1 MVAQTPEPAFPS
13 VQELSLTLS
22 ADIEIHRL
30 WKTIT
35 EILSQRFHA
44 TRITLCLPQDPT
56 AVSSSIENNLH
67 QSRPWGLKA
76 HWDYKYHFLDENTVT
91 PKDEF
96 AHHHHRLQQKS
107 VTPSSSQDSP
117 AHHQSHRISL
127 SSLPL
132 PSSSSSS
139 SSFSSSPSSSSTSSS
154 FSRRRAQANSNRNHN
169 NNIHTI
175 STTSSYSSNSFSI
188 HLSTNSHHIYNDTS
202 TNNDHDLARP
212 YDDISSSRKS
222 NYHNSATT
230 SANNKPNGRSSNN
243 NNNNNDSSSSP
254 SRHGHLDF
262 TTHDPSTVD
271 YIPDSK
277 DYHGDY
283 WSIHAPLDGG
293 YSSSASTTSSYSSS
307 SSPAIKPSRSSHL
320 RGYSIHSN
328 GTECF
333 SNLQSLEYDPEPLL
347 NEHTIDSIL
356 RAGKTVV
363 LTREYVGSKANRRR
377 IHKARPFLSDD
388 DDSSY
393 TDTETTDRRM
403 NGIEIEVGGNVKA
416 LGVRTTPA
424 NSGFEN
430 DAGSDMDSSSSR
442 YDSEGS
448 YFPPVESA
456 ISGAFS
462 NASNF
467 VAAQSKAGYTDFVQ
481 GLNPTW
487 SQSPAPSPNIIKEDP
502 TINPFFFQPLTSYPA
517 MDDDT
522 FDPPDP
528 LSESTE
534 DDNCSPS
541 DHKDS
546 QGRLRTSS
554 RPQSST
560 GEPHGIPSLPPLPPP
575 LPSVMAN
582 ARSLIHVPLYRSTDH
597 NNQRFL
603 PSDIRHHRPPAMPVA
618 IVSFLSDQIPYPPEA
633 LDIFTEL
640 NPFLANQ
647 ITNALRLED
656 MVARSKRWGDLSTSG
671 MSEGSRTNET
681 FTDSIRRKL
690 KDTNDMP
697 PSDLATPK
705 ADYPPVNG
713 KSAYTRSKPPP
724 AYGQQTSTD
733 PGGQPSTVREDPQS
747 TPTMPAPPT
756 PTVPP
761 KRPALRRDKNEGDL
775 SVRLDRKETS
785 TINSRPNPR
794 EADDGESPTRFFGAE
809 SDTSVVS
816 TPTPFNPFMLQSP
829 DPERFS
835 EGDSVS
841 EVKQPESFYNLDSTT
856 DEIHRSLNL
865 LNLDVT
871 GSATCP
877 LAPQTKRMLGKHHQ
891 GTKNTQS
898 HHIDGAVLS
907 NWTNGHRRTE
917 SSPNPPDMEESDG
930 PDGMW
935 QTLQTEESDKKPVS
949 LPNPRTSENEHGM
962 TGQESP
968 YFSSIHSLS
977 PSGTSKR
984 HLFSTSK
991 RSGVR
996 RRHKSVKEHAKIYQ
1010 SQAPLTESPVPSSPY
1025 IPNMPGFASHQF
1037 EAAQDHPGFSQPAV
1051 FSPEPSPIA
1060 SPTAHYPRTFDRDD
1074 TGHSEAGSLTSQW
1087 RAPSREELEKERAPL
1102 SRHGSGWSFNSDD
1115 TSLASPGLHHERH
1128 TTGRKQKR
1136 RHHGFSDKGGHAQIP
1151 RTRLLRMIV
1160 DAIAHHVF
1168 TLSPQTGCVTWLN
1181 QRCMQYTGIPLPH
1194 LLHKPWTGVLHK
1206 DDELKFQPLFKE
1218 SFEKGEMFNA
1228 QYRVRRFDGQ
1238 YRWFLGRVV
1247 PVRDCGGHIVQWFG
1261 TSTDIHDQKIAELQL
1276 NRQVEL
1282 ELNEK
1287 KYRLLAEAIPQ
1298 IVFTAAPQV
1307 GLTYANAKWF
1317 TYSGQVFE
1325 QAAGLGFM
1333 DHVHPD
1339 DRSKCF
1345 LPTNISEDNSNTSS
1359 LADQNP
1365 EYKQS
1370 TSPGTEFGQGPGE
1383 VSYQTEMRLLRK
1395 DGKYRWFLVKC
1406 ISVEVVE
1413 QGRKWFGTCT
1423 DINDQKLLEHKLKEA
1438 HDAAQKSTESKT
1450 RFLSNMSHEIRTP
1463 LVGITGMINFLITT
1477 ELTSEQLDY
1486 VHTVQQ
1492 SADALLLVIND
1503 ILDLSKVEAGMMK
1516 LEMEPFSV
1524 HAMTEGANEL
1534 LSTLA
1539 IQKGLE
1545 LGFLVEDEV
1554 PEVVIGDRVRLRQ
1567 VLINIIGNAIK
1578 FTSQGEVFS
1587 RCSLVPAKPNADP
1600 DVLTIKFEISDTGKG
1615 FDDSERAVMF
1625 KPFSQVDTSST
1636 RKHGG
1641 TGLGLVLSK
1650 EFVELHG
1657 GKIACESVKGEGSK
1671 FSFTFVARVP
1681 PPNVTARATT
1691 PIASEDIRVNGLMQN
1706 FNKTAYNTSR
1716 LPWGSGSGA
1725 GSGAGSFADKPPLMK
1740 DFKRPSD
1747 PALLKHV
1754 TGLKLIPGEMCF
1766 AEPDFESTKK
1776 TATKALEVATKKIK
1790 RGEFLTA
1797 DSTLAMDEEEKER
1810 SVQGPT
1816 MAITTTT
1823 TATTESPPGD
1833 VATAMTRTESILDDR
1848 RYLKVGQLTPSN
1860 PPMGEPPSVAV
1871 IAARLPNPAVDMK
1884 LAIPAKVLES
1894 KALVAENRKATA
1906 ALANATRPD
1915 LLSHSESSSS
1925 SSSSSCS
1932 AGSSIESKLLTST
1945 ANSSVGSLTNVTG
1958 ATGSVAVS
1966 SIPEQA
1972 RILVVAD
1979 LLHARETI
1987 LHLIKQLVPKKLSP
2001 LIDVATDLKE
2011 GIEFLVG
2018 GRKMVTKSGKYNY
2031 LVINLASYMS
2041 VMDIFSAMQ
2050 QEGVLVEPNVVTCVI
2065 TTPIQRAAVM
2075 ETVKVEEASMEVVK
2089 SSLEASTPKVIP
2101 TNIEW
2106 VFKPLTRAKLH
2117 VAFADIVAHQETLVS
2132 PNGTVGGGLGGL
2144 VGNGKMSIKRRTAQ
2158 QVVVNQ
2164 KEIFSQ
2170 MHDAME
2176 GKNIRILLAEDDL
2189 TNQKVI
2195 RRYFQMVGA
2204 ELMIANDGNECLDK
2218 FKSHPKGYFSLV
2230 LCDLFMPGKDG
2241 YEATRAIRQWED
2253 ENLDDGEKR
2262 IPIVALSANVMANV
2276 AEQCLSSG
2284 FTSYLSKPVDFKR
2297 LSETLRKLV
2306 LE

>member
-1 MVAQTPEPAFPS
+1 M
-13 VQELSLTLS
+13 
-22 ADIEIHRL
+22 
-30 WKTIT
+30 
-35 EILSQRFHA
+35 
-44 TRITLCLPQDPT
+44 
-56 AVSSSIENNLH
+56 
-67 QSRPWGLKA
+67 
-76 HWDYKYHFLDENTVT
+76 
-91 PKDEF
+91 
-96 AHHHHRLQQKS
+96 
-107 VTPSSSQDSP
+107 
-117 AHHQSHRISL
+117 
-127 SSLPL
+127 
-132 PSSSSSS
+132 
-139 SSFSSSPSSSSTSSS
+139 
-154 FSRRRAQANSNRNHN
+154 
-169 NNIHTI
+169 
-175 STTSSYSSNSFSI
+175 
-188 HLSTNSHHIYNDTS
+188 
-202 TNNDHDLARP
+202 
-212 YDDISSSRKS
+212 
-222 NYHNSATT
+222 
-230 SANNKPNGRSSNN
+230 
-243 NNNNNDSSSSP
+243 
-254 SRHGHLDF
+254 
-262 TTHDPSTVD
+262 
-271 YIPDSK
+271 
-277 DYHGDY
+277 
-283 WSIHAPLDGG
+283 
-293 YSSSASTTSSYSSS
+293 
-307 SSPAIKPSRSSHL
+307 
-320 RGYSIHSN
+320 
-328 GTECF
+328 
-333 SNLQSLEYDPEPLL
+333 
-347 NEHTIDSIL
+347 
-356 RAGKTVV
+356 
-363 LTREYVGSKANRRR
+363 
-377 IHKARPFLSDD
+377 
-388 DDSSY
+388 
-393 TDTETTDRRM
+393 
-403 NGIEIEVGGNVKA
+403 
-416 LGVRTTPA
+416 
-424 NSGFEN
+424 
-430 DAGSDMDSSSSR
+430 
-442 YDSEGS
+442 
-448 YFPPVESA
+448 
-456 ISGAFS
+456 SGAFS
-462 NASNF
+462 NAANF
-467 VAAQSKAGYTDFVQ
+467 VAAQSKAGYADFVQ

-541 DHKDS
+541 DHKDP
-546 QGRLRTSS
+546 QGRLCTSS
-554 RPQSST
+554 RPPIST
-560 GEPHGIPSLPPLPPP
+560 GDSHGLPSLPSLPPPP
-575 LPSVMAN
+575 PSVMAN

-597 NNQRFL
+597 NNQRYL

-618 IVSFLSDQIPYPPEA
+618 IVSFLADQIPYPPEA
-633 LDIFTEL
+633 LDILTEL

-656 MVARSKRWGDLSTSG
+656 MVARSNRWGDLSTSG
-671 MSEGSRTNET
+671 MSEGSRTNES
-681 FTDSIRRKL
+681 FADSIKRKM
-690 KDTNDMP
+690 KDTNDMA

-705 ADYPPVNG
+705 ADHPPVNG
-713 KSAYTRSKPPP
+713 KSGYTRSKQPPHF
-724 AYGQQTSTD
+724 
-733 PGGQPSTVREDPQS
+733 GQPNSADPVVPASLPRHDPLS
-747 TPTMPAPPT
+747 TPTISSTAPSSA
-756 PTVPP
+756 PP
-761 KRPALRRDKNEGDL
+761 KRPALRRDMPDSDL
-775 SVRLDRKETS
+775 SVVVDHKAASTKSSRTKPHDADVQSLSTFTSIESDASATS
-785 TINSRPNPR
+785 TP
-794 EADDGESPTRFFGAE
+794 
-809 SDTSVVS
+809 SDS
-816 TPTPFNPFMLQSP
+816 PFNPFMLQSP

-835 EGDSVS
+835 KGDSLS
-841 EVKQPESFYNLDSTT
+841 DVKQPESFYNLDSTT

-865 LNLDVT
+865 LNLDIT

-877 LAPQTKRMLGKHHQ
+877 LAPQTKRMLGKQHQ
-891 GTKNTQS
+891 GAKSTQQ
-898 HHIDGAVLS
+898 HHIDGAVLN
-907 NWTNGHRRTE
+907 NWANGHRRAE
-917 SSPNPPDMEESDG
+917 SSPNLPETEESDG

-935 QTLQTEESDKKPVS
+935 QTLQTDETGKKPVS
-949 LPNPRTSENEHGM
+949 LPNPRTTENDLGLA
-962 TGQESP
+962 GQESP
-968 YFSSIHSLS
+968 YFGSIHSVS

-984 HLFSTSK
+984 HLFSTNK

-996 RRHKSVKEHAKIYQ
+996 RRRKSVKDHAKLYQ
-1010 SQAPLTESPVPSSPY
+1010 PQVPPTESPVPSSPY
-1025 IPNMPGFASHQF
+1025 TPNMPGFAPHQF
-1037 EAAQDHPGFSQPAV
+1037 DASLDHPSSSRPAV
-1051 FSPEPSPIA
+1051 FSPEPSPVA
-1060 SPTAHYPRTFDRDD
+1060 SPSAHYSKTFDREFPGRLDV
-1074 TGHSEAGSLTSQW
+1074 GSFKSQW
-1087 RAPSREELEKERAPL
+1087 KAPTREEFEKERAPL

-1128 TTGRKQKR
+1128 ATGRKHKKR
-1136 RHHGFSDKGGHAQIP
+1136 HLGFAEKGGHAQIP

-1168 TLSPQTGCVTWLN
+1168 TLSPQTGCLTWLN
-1181 QRCMQYTGIPLPH
+1181 QRSMQYTGIPLPH
-1194 LLHKPWTGVLHK
+1194 LLHKPWTGILHK
-1206 DDELKFQPLFKE
+1206 DDEMKFQPLFKD

-1317 TYSGQVFE
+1317 TFSGQVFE
-1325 QAAGLGFM
+1325 QASGLGFM

-1339 DRSKCF
+1339 DRAKCF
-1345 LPTNISEDNSNTSS
+1345 LPTNISEDNISPPS
-1359 LADQNP
+1359 LGDQDP

-1370 TSPGTEFGQGPGE
+1370 TSPGTAFGQSPGE

-1477 ELTSEQLDY
+1477 DLTSEQLDY

-1554 PEVVIGDRVRLRQ
+1554 PEVVVGDRVRLRQ

-1578 FTSQGEVFS
+1578 FTSHGEVFS

-1615 FDDSERAVMF
+1615 FDESERAVMF

-1706 FNKTAYNTSR
+1706 FNKPAFKPAR
-1716 LPWGSGSGA
+1716 LPSGTGLGSGA
-1725 GSGAGSFADKPPLMK
+1725 GSGGGSFAGKPPLTK
-1740 DFKRPSD
+1740 DSKRVSD

-1776 TATKALEVATKKIK
+1776 TATKALESATKKIK
-1790 RGEFLTA
+1790 RGDFLTA
-1797 DSTLAMDEEEKER
+1797 DSTLAIDEEDQPEQP
-1810 SVQGPT
+1810 SSAT
-1816 MAITTTT
+1816 TASTTITTV

-1860 PPMGEPPSVAV
+1860 PPLGEPPAVAV
-1871 IAARLPNPAVDMK
+1871 IAASLPNPALDMK

-1894 KALVAENRKATA
+1894 KALVAENRKANA
-1906 ALANATRPD
+1906 ALASTTRPD
-1915 LLSHSESSSS
+1915 VLPNSESSSS
-1925 SSSSSCS
+1925 SSSSYS
-1932 AGSSIESKLLTST
+1932 AGSSIESKLSSTST
-1945 ANSSVGSLTNVTG
+1945 ANSSVGSLTNTAGVT
-1958 ATGSVAVS
+1958 S
-1966 SIPEQA
+1966 STAASHAPEQA

-1987 LHLIKQLVPKKLSP
+1987 LHLIKQLVPKKLDP

-2011 GIEFLVG
+2011 GVEFLVG
-2018 GRKMVTKSGKYNY
+2018 GRKVVTKAGKYNY

-2075 ETVKVEEASMEVVK
+2075 EAVKVEEASMEIAK
-2089 SSLEASTPKVIP
+2089 SSLEASMPKVIP
-2101 TNIEW
+2101 PNIEW
-2106 VFKPLTRAKLH
+2106 VFKPLTKAKLH
-2117 VAFADIVAHQETLVS
+2117 VAFADIVTHQETLAS
-2132 PNGTVGGGLGGL
+2132 PNGTIGGGLGGI
-2144 VGNGKMSIKRRTAQ
+2144 VGSGKMSVKRRTAQ
-2158 QVVVNQ
+2158 QVVVSQ

-2204 ELMIANDGNECLDK
+2204 ELVIANDGNECLDK
-2218 FKSHPKGYFSLV
+2218 FKGQPKGHFSLV

-2253 ENLDDGEKR
+2253 EHLDDGEKR

-2306 LE
+2306 L

>member
-1 MVAQTPEPAFPS
+1 MVAQTPDPAFPT

-96 AHHHHRLQQKS
+96 AHHHHRLQKS
-107 VTPSSSQDSP
+107 ATPS
-117 AHHQSHRISL
+117 
-127 SSLPL
+127 
-132 PSSSSSS
+132 
-139 SSFSSSPSSSSTSSS
+139 
-154 FSRRRAQANSNRNHN
+154 
-169 NNIHTI
+169 
-175 STTSSYSSNSFSI
+175 
-188 HLSTNSHHIYNDTS
+188 
-202 TNNDHDLARP
+202 
-212 YDDISSSRKS
+212 
-222 NYHNSATT
+222 
-230 SANNKPNGRSSNN
+230 
-243 NNNNNDSSSSP
+243 
-254 SRHGHLDF
+254 
-262 TTHDPSTVD
+262 
-271 YIPDSK
+271 
-277 DYHGDY
+277 
-283 WSIHAPLDGG
+283 
-293 YSSSASTTSSYSSS
+293 
-307 SSPAIKPSRSSHL
+307 AIKHSRSAHP
-320 RGYSIHSN
+320 RVYGVHSN

-347 NEHTIDSIL
+347 NEYTIDSIL

-363 LTREYVGSKANRRR
+363 LTREYVGSKASRRR
-377 IHKARPFLSDD
+377 SHKARSPFLTDDDDD

-393 TDTETTDRRM
+393 TDTDPTTTARRM
-403 NGIEIEVGGNVKA
+403 NGVEIEVGGAVKA
-416 LGVRTTPA
+416 HGLRSSTSPA

-462 NASNF
+462 KAANF
-467 VAAQSKAGYTDFVQ
+467 VAAQSKAGYADFVQ

-541 DHKDS
+541 DHKDP
-546 QGRLRTSS
+546 QGRLSTPSK
-554 RPQSST
+554 PQMST
-560 GEPHGIPSLPPLPPP
+560 GESHGLPSLPPPPP
-575 LPSVMAN
+575 PPPSVMAN

-597 NNQRFL
+597 NNQRYL

-618 IVSFLSDQIPYPPEA
+618 IVSFLADQIPYPPEA
-633 LDIFTEL
+633 LDILTEL

-647 ITNALRLED
+647 VTNALRLED
-656 MVARSKRWGDLSTSG
+656 MVARSNRWGDLSTSG
-671 MSEGSRTNET
+671 MSEGSRTNES
-681 FTDSIRRKL
+681 FADSIRRKM
-690 KDTNDMP
+690 KDTNDMA

-705 ADYPPVNG
+705 ADHPPVNG
-713 KSAYTRSKPPP
+713 KSGYTRSKQPPVFGQSNSADPVVP
-724 AYGQQTSTD
+724 ASIPRDD
-733 PGGQPSTVREDPQS
+733 PIS
-747 TPTMPAPPT
+747 TPTISSTAPSTAPSKKPT
-756 PTVPP
+756 
-761 KRPALRRDKNEGDL
+761 LRRDMPDGDL
-775 SVRLDRKETS
+775 SVVLDRKAASTKSSHIKSHGAAVQSPSRFTS
-785 TINSRPNPR
+785 I
-794 EADDGESPTRFFGAE
+794 E
-809 SDTSVVS
+809 SDISAAS
-816 TPTPFNPFMLQSP
+816 TPSDSPFNPFMLQSP
-829 DPERFS
+829 DPERS
-835 EGDSVS
+835 SKGDSMS

-865 LNLDVT
+865 LNLDIT

-877 LAPQTKRMLGKHHQ
+877 LAPQTKRMLGKQHQ
-891 GTKNTQS
+891 GAKNNQQ
-898 HHIDGAVLS
+898 HHIDGAVLN
-907 NWTNGHRRTE
+907 NWTNGHRRAE
-917 SSPNPPDMEESDG
+917 SSPNLPETEESDG

-935 QTLQTEESDKKPVS
+935 QTLQTEETGRKPVS
-949 LPNPRTSENEHGM
+949 LPNPRTTENDLD
-962 TGQESP
+962 TAGQESP
-968 YFSSIHSLS
+968 YFGSIHSVS
-977 PSGTSKR
+977 PLGTSKR
-984 HLFSTSK
+984 HLFSTNK

-996 RRHKSVKEHAKIYQ
+996 RTRKSVKEHTKLYQ
-1010 SQAPLTESPVPSSPY
+1010 PQMPPTESPVPNSPY
-1025 IPNMPGFASHQF
+1025 TPNMPGFAPLQF
-1037 EAAQDHPGFSQPAV
+1037 DTSLDHPGSSRPAA
-1051 FSPEPSPIA
+1051 FSPEPSPGA
-1060 SPTAHYPRTFDRDD
+1060 SPSAHYPRTFDREFS
-1074 TGHSEAGSLTSQW
+1074 GQQEAGSFRSQW
-1087 RAPSREELEKERAPL
+1087 KASTREEFEKERAPL

-1115 TSLASPGLHHERH
+1115 TSLASPGLHYERYA
-1128 TTGRKQKR
+1128 TGRKHKK
-1136 RHHGFSDKGGHAQIP
+1136 RHHGFSEKGGHAQIP

-1168 TLSPQTGCVTWLN
+1168 TLSPQTGCLTWLN
-1181 QRCMQYTGIPLPH
+1181 QRSMQYTGIPLPL

-1206 DDELKFQPLFKE
+1206 DDEMKFQPLFKD

-1317 TYSGQVFE
+1317 TFSGQVFE
-1325 QAAGLGFM
+1325 QASGLGFM

-1339 DRSKCF
+1339 DRTKCF
-1345 LPTNISEDNSNTSS
+1345 LPTNISEDNNTPPS
-1359 LADQNP
+1359 LADQDL

-1370 TSPGTEFGQGPGE
+1370 TSPGTAFGQGPGE

-1477 ELTSEQLDY
+1477 DLTSEQLDY

-1554 PEVVIGDRVRLRQ
+1554 PEVVVGDRVRLRQ

-1578 FTSQGEVFS
+1578 FTSHGEVFS

-1615 FDDSERAVMF
+1615 FDESERAVMF

-1657 GKIACESVKGEGSK
+1657 GKITCESIKGEGSK

-1706 FNKTAYNTSR
+1706 FSKTAFKAAR
-1716 LPWGSGSGA
+1716 LPSGSGSGS
-1725 GSGAGSFADKPPLMK
+1725 GSGVASFPGKSPLMK
-1740 DFKRPSD
+1740 DSKPVSD

-1776 TATKALEVATKKIK
+1776 TATKALESATKKIK
-1790 RGEFLTA
+1790 RGDFLTA
-1797 DSTLAMDEEEKER
+1797 DSTLTIDEEELPEQR
-1810 SVQGPT
+1810 ST
-1816 MAITTTT
+1816 ITTTT
-1823 TATTESPPGD
+1823 IAATIESPPGD

-1860 PPMGEPPSVAV
+1860 PPMGEPPAVAV
-1871 IAARLPNPAVDMK
+1871 IAASLPNPAIDMK
-1884 LAIPAKVLES
+1884 LAIPVKILES
-1894 KALVAENRKATA
+1894 KAFVAENRKANA
-1906 ALANATRPD
+1906 ALASANRPD
-1915 LLSHSESSSS
+1915 VLSNSESSSS
-1925 SSSSSCS
+1925 SSSSSY
-1932 AGSSIESKLLTST
+1932 SIESKQLTST
-1945 ANSSVGSLTNVTG
+1945 ANSSVGSLTNTADVIAST
-1958 ATGSVAVS
+1958 AASHP
-1966 SIPEQA
+1966 PEQA

-1987 LHLIKQLVPKKLSP
+1987 LHLIKQLVPMKLNP

-2011 GIEFLVG
+2011 GVEFLVG
-2018 GRKMVTKSGKYNY
+2018 GRKVATKAGKYNC

-2050 QEGVLVEPNVVTCVI
+2050 QDGVLVESNVMTCVI

-2075 ETVKVEEASMEVVK
+2075 EAVKVEEASMEIAK
-2089 SSLEASTPKVIP
+2089 SSLEASMPKVIP
-2101 TNIEW
+2101 SNIEW
-2106 VFKPLTRAKLH
+2106 VFKPLTKAKLH
-2117 VAFADIVAHQETLVS
+2117 VAFVDIMTHQETLAS
-2132 PNGTVGGGLGGL
+2132 PNGTTGGALGGIA
-2144 VGNGKMSIKRRTAQ
+2144 GSGKMSVKRRTVQ
-2158 QVVVNQ
+2158 QVVVSQ

-2204 ELMIANDGNECLDK
+2204 ELVIANDGNECLDK
-2218 FKSHPKGYFSLV
+2218 FKSHPKDHFSLV

-2253 ENLDDGEKR
+2253 VHLEVGEKR

-2284 FTSYLSKPVDFKR
+2284 FTSYLSKPVDFKK

-2306 LE
+2306 L

>member
-1 MVAQTPEPAFPS
+1 
-13 VQELSLTLS
+13 
-22 ADIEIHRL
+22 
-30 WKTIT
+30 
-35 EILSQRFHA
+35 
-44 TRITLCLPQDPT
+44 
-56 AVSSSIENNLH
+56 
-67 QSRPWGLKA
+67 
-76 HWDYKYHFLDENTVT
+76 
-91 PKDEF
+91 
-96 AHHHHRLQQKS
+96 
-107 VTPSSSQDSP
+107 
-117 AHHQSHRISL
+117 
-127 SSLPL
+127 
-132 PSSSSSS
+132 
-139 SSFSSSPSSSSTSSS
+139 
-154 FSRRRAQANSNRNHN
+154 
-169 NNIHTI
+169 
-175 STTSSYSSNSFSI
+175 
-188 HLSTNSHHIYNDTS
+188 
-202 TNNDHDLARP
+202 
-212 YDDISSSRKS
+212 
-222 NYHNSATT
+222 
-230 SANNKPNGRSSNN
+230 
-243 NNNNNDSSSSP
+243 
-254 SRHGHLDF
+254 
-262 TTHDPSTVD
+262 
-271 YIPDSK
+271 
-277 DYHGDY
+277 
-283 WSIHAPLDGG
+283 
-293 YSSSASTTSSYSSS
+293 
-307 SSPAIKPSRSSHL
+307 
-320 RGYSIHSN
+320 
-328 GTECF
+328 
-333 SNLQSLEYDPEPLL
+333 
-347 NEHTIDSIL
+347 
-356 RAGKTVV
+356 
-363 LTREYVGSKANRRR
+363 
-377 IHKARPFLSDD
+377 
-388 DDSSY
+388 
-393 TDTETTDRRM
+393 
-403 NGIEIEVGGNVKA
+403 
-416 LGVRTTPA
+416 
-424 NSGFEN
+424 
-430 DAGSDMDSSSSR
+430 MDSSSSR

-456 ISGAFS
+456 MSGAFS
-462 NASNF
+462 NAANF
-467 VAAQSKAGYTDFVQ
+467 VAAQSKAGYADFVQ

-534 DDNCSPS
+534 DDSCSPS
-541 DHKDS
+541 DHKDP
-546 QGRLRTSS
+546 QGRLSTSS
-554 RPQSST
+554 RPPMST
-560 GEPHGIPSLPPLPPP
+560 GESHGLPSLPPLPPP
-575 LPSVMAN
+575 PPSAMAH

-597 NNQRFL
+597 NNQRYL

-618 IVSFLSDQIPYPPEA
+618 IVSFLADQIPYPPEA
-633 LDIFTEL
+633 LDILTEL

-656 MVARSKRWGDLSTSG
+656 MVARSNRWGELSTSG
-671 MSEGSRTNET
+671 MSESSRTNET
-681 FTDSIRRKL
+681 FADSIRRKM
-690 KDTNDMP
+690 KDTNDMT

-705 ADYPPVNG
+705 ADHPPVNG
-713 KSAYTRSKPPP
+713 KSGYSRSK
-724 AYGQQTSTD
+724 
-733 PGGQPSTVREDPQS
+733 QPSLFGQSNSADPVVPASISRDNPLS
-747 TPTMPAPPT
+747 TPTISSTT
-756 PTVPP
+756 PSAAPP
-761 KRPALRRDKNEGDL
+761 KRPALRRDMPVGDL
-775 SVRLDRKETS
+775 SVVMDRQATS
-785 TINSRPNPR
+785 TKSSRTKPHD
-794 EADDGESPTRFFGAE
+794 ADAQSPSTFTRIE
-809 SDTSVVS
+809 SDTSVAS
-816 TPTPFNPFMLQSP
+816 TPSDSPFNPFMLQSP

-835 EGDSVS
+835 KGDPLSD
-841 EVKQPESFYNLDSTT
+841 VKQPESFYNLDSTT

-865 LNLDVT
+865 LNLDIT

-877 LAPQTKRMLGKHHQ
+877 LAPQTKRMLGKQHQ
-891 GTKNTQS
+891 GAKGTQQ
-898 HHIDGAVLS
+898 HHIDGAVLN
-907 NWTNGHRRTE
+907 NWANGHRRAE
-917 SSPNPPDMEESDG
+917 SSPNMPETEESDG

-935 QTLQTEESDKKPVS
+935 QTLQTEETDKKPVS
-949 LPNPRTSENEHGM
+949 LPNPRTTENDLSLA
-962 TGQESP
+962 GQESP
-968 YFSSIHSLS
+968 YFGSIHSVS

-996 RRHKSVKEHAKIYQ
+996 RRRKSVKDHAKLYQ
-1010 SQAPLTESPVPSSPY
+1010 PQVPPTESPVPSSPY
-1025 IPNMPGFASHQF
+1025 TPSMPGFAPHQF
-1037 EAAQDHPGFSQPAV
+1037 DASLDHPGSSRPAA
-1051 FSPEPSPIA
+1051 FSPEPSPVA
-1060 SPTAHYPRTFDRDD
+1060 SPSAQYPRTFDRAFP
-1074 TGHSEAGSLTSQW
+1074 GQLEAGSFKSQW
-1087 RAPSREELEKERAPL
+1087 KAPTREEFEKERAPL

-1115 TSLASPGLHHERH
+1115 TSLASPGLHHDRH
-1128 TTGRKQKR
+1128 ATGRKHKK
-1136 RHHGFSDKGGHAQIP
+1136 RHHGFAEKGGPAQIP

-1168 TLSPQTGCVTWLN
+1168 TLSPQTGCLTWLN
-1181 QRCMQYTGIPLPH
+1181 QRSMQYTGIPLPH
-1194 LLHKPWTGVLHK
+1194 LLHKPWTGILHK
-1206 DDELKFQPLFKE
+1206 DDEMKFQPLFKD

-1317 TYSGQVFE
+1317 TFSGQVFE
-1325 QAAGLGFM
+1325 QASGLGFM

-1339 DRSKCF
+1339 DRAKCF
-1345 LPTNISEDNSNTSS
+1345 LPTNISEDNIGPPS
-1359 LADQNP
+1359 LGDQDP
-1365 EYKQS
+1365 EYKPS
-1370 TSPGTEFGQGPGE
+1370 TSPGTAFGQGPGE

-1477 ELTSEQLDY
+1477 DLTSEQLDY

-1578 FTSQGEVFS
+1578 FTSHGEVFS

-1615 FDDSERAVMF
+1615 FDESERAVMF

-1706 FNKTAYNTSR
+1706 FSKPAFKAAK
-1716 LPWGSGSGA
+1716 LPSGAGLGSGA
-1725 GSGAGSFADKPPLMK
+1725 GPGVGSFASKPPLMK
-1740 DFKRPSD
+1740 DSKRVSD

-1776 TATKALEVATKKIK
+1776 TATKALESATKKIK
-1790 RGEFLTA
+1790 RGDFLTA
-1797 DSTLAMDEEEKER
+1797 DLTLAIDEEDQPEQR
-1810 SVQGPT
+1810 S
-1816 MAITTTT
+1816 AATTASTT
-1823 TATTESPPGD
+1823 ATTVTATTESPPGD

-1860 PPMGEPPSVAV
+1860 PPMGEPPAVAV
-1871 IAARLPNPAVDMK
+1871 IAASLPNPALDMK

-1894 KALVAENRKATA
+1894 KALVAENRKANA
-1906 ALANATRPD
+1906 ALASTTRPD
-1915 LLSHSESSSS
+1915 VLPNSESSSS
-1925 SSSSSCS
+1925 SSSSSYS
-1932 AGSSIESKLLTST
+1932 AGSSIESKQSSMST
-1945 ANSSVGSLTNVTG
+1945 ANSSVGSLTNTTG
-1958 ATGSVAVS
+1958 ITS
-1966 SIPEQA
+1966 STAANHAPEQA

-1987 LHLIKQLVPKKLSP
+1987 LHLIKQLVPKKLDP

-2011 GIEFLVG
+2011 GVEFLVG
-2018 GRKMVTKSGKYNY
+2018 GRKVATKAGKYNY

-2050 QEGVLVEPNVVTCVI
+2050 QDGVLVEPTVVTCVI

-2075 ETVKVEEASMEVVK
+2075 EAVK
-2089 SSLEASTPKVIP
+2089 
-2101 TNIEW
+2101 
-2106 VFKPLTRAKLH
+2106 
-2117 VAFADIVAHQETLVS
+2117 ETLTS
-2132 PNGTVGGGLGGL
+2132 PNGTIGGGLGGL
-2144 VGNGKMSIKRRTAQ
+2144 AGNGKMSVKRRTAQ
-2158 QVVVNQ
+2158 QVVVSQ

-2204 ELMIANDGNECLDK
+2204 ELVIANDGNECLDK
-2218 FKSHPKGYFSLV
+2218 FKSQPKGHFSLI

-2253 ENLDDGEKR
+2253 EHLEDGEQR

-2306 LE
+2306 L

>member
-1 MVAQTPEPAFPS
+1 MVAQTPDPSFPP
-13 VQELSLTLS
+13 VQELSLTVS

-56 AVSSSIENNLH
+56 A
-67 QSRPWGLKA
+67 
-76 HWDYKYHFLDENTVT
+76 
-91 PKDEF
+91 
-96 AHHHHRLQQKS
+96 
-107 VTPSSSQDSP
+107 
-117 AHHQSHRISL
+117 
-127 SSLPL
+127 
-132 PSSSSSS
+132 
-139 SSFSSSPSSSSTSSS
+139 
-154 FSRRRAQANSNRNHN
+154 
-169 NNIHTI
+169 
-175 STTSSYSSNSFSI
+175 
-188 HLSTNSHHIYNDTS
+188 
-202 TNNDHDLARP
+202 
-212 YDDISSSRKS
+212 
-222 NYHNSATT
+222 
-230 SANNKPNGRSSNN
+230 
-243 NNNNNDSSSSP
+243 
-254 SRHGHLDF
+254 
-262 TTHDPSTVD
+262 
-271 YIPDSK
+271 

-283 WSIHAPLDGG
+283 WSIHAPLDAG
-293 YSSSASTTSSYSSS
+293 YSSSASTASSYSSS
-307 SSPAIKPSRSSHL
+307 SSSAIKHSRSSHF
-320 RGYSIHSN
+320 RTYGVHSN

-363 LTREYVGSKANRRR
+363 LTREYTNERHTRINRD
-377 IHKARPFLSDD
+377 ARQN
-388 DDSSY
+388 
-393 TDTETTDRRM
+393 TGTDRR
-403 NGIEIEVGGNVKA
+403 NQRLSSLFSLSLSCRVV
-416 LGVRTTPA
+416 
-424 NSGFEN
+424 
-430 DAGSDMDSSSSR
+430 DMDSSSSR

-456 ISGAFS
+456 MSGAFS
-462 NASNF
+462 NAANF
-467 VAAQSKAGYTDFVQ
+467 VAAQSKAGYADFVQ

-534 DDNCSPS
+534 DDNCNSHGLPS
-541 DHKDS
+541 
-546 QGRLRTSS
+546 L
-554 RPQSST
+554 
-560 GEPHGIPSLPPLPPP
+560 PSLPPPP
-575 LPSVMAN
+575 PSVMAN

-597 NNQRFL
+597 NNQRYL

-618 IVSFLSDQIPYPPEA
+618 IVSFLADQIPYPPEA
-633 LDIFTEL
+633 LDILTEL

-656 MVARSKRWGDLSTSG
+656 MVARSNRWGDLSTSG
-671 MSEGSRTNET
+671 MSEGSRTNES
-681 FTDSIRRKL
+681 FADSIKRKM
-690 KDTNDMP
+690 KDTNDMA

-705 ADYPPVNG
+705 ADHPPVNG
-713 KSAYTRSKPPP
+713 KSGYTR
-724 AYGQQTSTD
+724 D
-733 PGGQPSTVREDPQS
+733 
-747 TPTMPAPPT
+747 MP
-756 PTVPP
+756 
-761 KRPALRRDKNEGDL
+761 DSDL
-775 SVRLDRKETS
+775 SVVVDHKAASTKSSRTKPHDADVQSLSTFTSIESDASATS
-785 TINSRPNPR
+785 TP
-794 EADDGESPTRFFGAE
+794 
-809 SDTSVVS
+809 SDS
-816 TPTPFNPFMLQSP
+816 PFNPFMLH
-829 DPERFS
+829 
-835 EGDSVS
+835 GCL
-841 EVKQPESFYNLDSTT
+841 ESNIRALKAPSSTT
-856 DEIHRSLNL
+856 LTAQYSTIGRMVTVEQSLRP
-865 LNLDVT
+865 
-871 GSATCP
+871 TCP
-877 LAPQTKRMLGKHHQ
+877 KRKSLMARMGCGKLSKQTRLA
-891 GTKNTQS
+891 
-898 HHIDGAVLS
+898 
-907 NWTNGHRRTE
+907 
-917 SSPNPPDMEESDG
+917 
-930 PDGMW
+930 
-935 QTLQTEESDKKPVS
+935 
-949 LPNPRTSENEHGM
+949 
-962 TGQESP
+962 
-968 YFSSIHSLS
+968 
-977 PSGTSKR
+977 
-984 HLFSTSK
+984 
-991 RSGVR
+991 
-996 RRHKSVKEHAKIYQ
+996 KSQCH
-1010 SQAPLTESPVPSSPY
+1010 
-1025 IPNMPGFASHQF
+1025 
-1037 EAAQDHPGFSQPAV
+1037 
-1051 FSPEPSPIA
+1051 
-1060 SPTAHYPRTFDRDD
+1060 SPTHVRQRTI
-1074 TGHSEAGSLTSQW
+1074 
-1087 RAPSREELEKERAPL
+1087 
-1102 SRHGSGWSFNSDD
+1102 
-1115 TSLASPGLHHERH
+1115 LAWQVRS
-1128 TTGRKQKR
+1128 
-1136 RHHGFSDKGGHAQIP
+1136 HAQIP

-1168 TLSPQTGCVTWLN
+1168 TLSPQTGCLTWLN
-1181 QRCMQYTGIPLPH
+1181 QRSMQYTGIPLPH
-1194 LLHKPWTGVLHK
+1194 LLHKPWTGILHK
-1206 DDELKFQPLFKE
+1206 DDEMKFQPLFKD

-1317 TYSGQVFE
+1317 TFSGQVFE
-1325 QAAGLGFM
+1325 QASGLGFM

-1339 DRSKCF
+1339 DRAKCF
-1345 LPTNISEDNSNTSS
+1345 LPTNISEDNI
-1359 LADQNP
+1359 
-1365 EYKQS
+1365 K
-1370 TSPGTEFGQGPGE
+1370 

-1477 ELTSEQLDY
+1477 DLTSEQLDY

-1554 PEVVIGDRVRLRQ
+1554 PEVVVGDR
-1567 VLINIIGNAIK
+1567 NAIK
-1578 FTSQGEVFS
+1578 FTSHGEVFS

-1615 FDDSERAVMF
+1615 FDESERAVMF

-1706 FNKTAYNTSR
+1706 FNKPAFKPAR
-1716 LPWGSGSGA
+1716 LPSGTGLGSGA
-1725 GSGAGSFADKPPLMK
+1725 GSGGGSFAGKPPLTK
-1740 DFKRPSD
+1740 DSKRVSD

-1776 TATKALEVATKKIK
+1776 TATKALESATKKIK
-1790 RGEFLTA
+1790 RGDFLTA
-1797 DSTLAMDEEEKER
+1797 DSTLAIDEEDQPEQP
-1810 SVQGPT
+1810 SSAT
-1816 MAITTTT
+1816 TASTTITTV

-1833 VATAMTRTESILDDR
+1833 VATAMTRTDH
-1848 RYLKVGQLTPSN
+1848 
-1860 PPMGEPPSVAV
+1860 A
-1871 IAARLPNPAVDMK
+1871 
-1884 LAIPAKVLES
+1884 
-1894 KALVAENRKATA
+1894 
-1906 ALANATRPD
+1906 
-1915 LLSHSESSSS
+1915 
-1925 SSSSSCS
+1925 
-1932 AGSSIESKLLTST
+1932 
-1945 ANSSVGSLTNVTG
+1945 
-1958 ATGSVAVS
+1958 
-1966 SIPEQA
+1966 PEQA

-1987 LHLIKQLVPKKLSP
+1987 LHLIKQLVPKKLDP

-2011 GIEFLVG
+2011 GVEFLVG
-2018 GRKMVTKSGKYNY
+2018 GRKVVTKAGKYNY

-2075 ETVKVEEASMEVVK
+2075 EAVKASM
-2089 SSLEASTPKVIP
+2089 PKVIP
-2101 TNIEW
+2101 PNIEW
-2106 VFKPLTRAKLH
+2106 VFKPLTKAKLH
-2117 VAFADIVAHQETLVS
+2117 VAFADIVTHQETLAS
-2132 PNGTVGGGLGGL
+2132 PNGTIGGGLGGI
-2144 VGNGKMSIKRRTAQ
+2144 VGSGKMSVKRRTAQ
-2158 QVVVNQ
+2158 QVVVSQ

-2204 ELMIANDGNECLDK
+2204 ELVIANDGNECLDK
-2218 FKSHPKGYFSLV
+2218 FKGQPKGHFSLV

-2253 ENLDDGEKR
+2253 EHLDDGEKR

-2306 LE
+2306 L

>member
-1 MVAQTPEPAFPS
+1 MVSQTPDPAFPS

-35 EILSQRFHA
+35 EILSHRFHA
-44 TRITLCLPQDPT
+44 NRITLCLPQDPT
-56 AVSSSIENNLH
+56 AISSSIENNLH

-76 HWDYKYHFLDENTVT
+76 HWDYKHHFLDENTIT

-96 AHHHHRLQQKS
+96 AHHHHRLQKS
-107 VTPSSSQDSP
+107 ATSSQDSP
-117 AHHQSHRISL
+117 AQQSPRLSL

-139 SSFSSSPSSSSTSSS
+139 SFSSSPSSTSSS
-154 FSRRRAQANSNRNHN
+154 FSRRRAQANSSRN
-169 NNIHTI
+169 NNSSSHGSSNTN
-175 STTSSYSSNSFSI
+175 TSSKSINTNHKNSNNSFITHLNTNNHHKVSSSNDPDL
-188 HLSTNSHHIYNDTS
+188 LS
-202 TNNDHDLARP
+202 RP
-212 YDDISSSRKS
+212 YDDTSSINNS
-222 NYHNSATT
+222 NIILNNSATPN
-230 SANNKPNGRSSNN
+230 ANSNST
-243 NNNNNDSSSSP
+243 DSD
-254 SRHGHLDF
+254 RGDGQLNF
-262 TTHDPSTVD
+262 TAHDPSSLK

-283 WSIHAPLDGG
+283 WSTHASLDGG
-293 YSSSASTTSSYSSS
+293 YSSSASTASSYSSS
-307 SSPAIKPSRSSHL
+307 SSSAIKPSRSSHH
-320 RGYSIHSN
+320 RGYSIHSS

-347 NEHTIDSIL
+347 NEHTINSIL
-356 RAGKTVV
+356 RAGKIVV
-363 LTREYVGSKANRRR
+363 LTREYAGSKTSRRR
-377 IHKARPFLSDD
+377 SLRVRPPILSDD

-393 TDTETTDRRM
+393 ADTDPTDSKRM
-403 NGIEIEVGGNVKA
+403 NGIEIEFGSSNKA
-416 LGVRTTPA
+416 LDAHTSTS

-456 ISGAFS
+456 ISGVFS
-462 NASNF
+462 NPANF
-467 VAAQSKAGYTDFVQ
+467 VTSQSKAGYADFVQ

-502 TINPFFFQPLTSYPA
+502 TINPFFFQPLPSYPA

-534 DDNCSPS
+534 DDNCSTL
-541 DHKDS
+541 DHKSS
-546 QGRLRTSS
+546 QGHRASFRT
-554 RPQSST
+554 QT
-560 GEPHGIPSLPPLPPP
+560 TAGETHGLQPHLPPP
-575 LPSVMAN
+575 PPPSIMAN

-597 NNQRFL
+597 NNQQFL

-618 IVSFLSDQIPYPPEA
+618 IVSFISDQIPYPPEA
-633 LDIFTEL
+633 LDILTEL

-656 MVARSKRWGDLSTSG
+656 MVARSKRWGELSSTGISDN
-671 MSEGSRTNET
+671 SRSNES
-681 FTDSIRRKL
+681 FADSIRRKM
-690 KDTNDMP
+690 KETSDTVV
-697 PSDLATPK
+697 SDLTRTDPTT
-705 ADYPPVNG
+705 NG
-713 KSAYTRSKPPP
+713 KSSYSRSKQTTTFVTVDP
-724 AYGQQTSTD
+724 ATSASKAREDLQPISTTQTTSSPALLSKRSGPRKDLSREDSPIVIDCKDSAKSSLPSLYTVDSQSPSQHIKAETDISNTST
-733 PGGQPSTVREDPQS
+733 PSGSP
-747 TPTMPAPPT
+747 
-756 PTVPP
+756 
-761 KRPALRRDKNEGDL
+761 
-775 SVRLDRKETS
+775 LD
-785 TINSRPNPR
+785 
-794 EADDGESPTRFFGAE
+794 
-809 SDTSVVS
+809 
-816 TPTPFNPFMLQSP
+816 PFMLQSP
-829 DPERFS
+829 DPERFVKDGSSS
-835 EGDSVS
+835 ES
-841 EVKQPESFYNLDSTT
+841 KQPESFYNLDTTT

-865 LNLDVT
+865 LNLDIT

-877 LAPQTKRMLGKHHQ
+877 LAPHTKKMLGRQHQ
-891 GTKNTQS
+891 SHKNVQP
-898 HHIDGAVLS
+898 HHIDGAVLN
-907 NWTNGHRRTE
+907 NWTNGHRRAE
-917 SSPNPPDMEESDG
+917 SSPNLPEAEESDG

-935 QTLQTEESDKKPVS
+935 QTLQPEEAEKKPVS
-949 LPNPRTSENEHGM
+949 LPNPRTSDNDVGAS
-962 TGQESP
+962 GQESP
-968 YFSSIHSLS
+968 YFGSIHSVS

-991 RSGVR
+991 RSGIR
-996 RRHKSVKEHAKIYQ
+996 RRRKSVKEHTKLYQ
-1010 SQAPLTESPVPSSPY
+1010 PQPPPVESPVPSSPY
-1025 IPNMPGFASHQF
+1025 TPNAPTFASHQF
-1037 EAAQDHPGFSQPAV
+1037 KASNMDHPEFNLTTA
-1051 FSPEPSPIA
+1051 FSPDRSPAA
-1060 SPTAHYPRTFDRDD
+1060 SPTIQYSGAFDQDYTEHAAPGSFKPRWT
-1074 TGHSEAGSLTSQW
+1074 
-1087 RAPSREELEKERAPL
+1087 APTQEELEKERAPL

-1115 TSLASPGLHHERH
+1115 TSLASPSLHHERLA
-1128 TTGRKQKR
+1128 TGRKQKK
-1136 RHHGFSDKGGHAQIP
+1136 RHQGFSEKGGHAQIP

-1168 TLSPQTGCVTWLN
+1168 TISPQTGCLTWLN
-1181 QRCMQYTGIPLPH
+1181 QRSMQYTGIPLVH
-1194 LLHKPWTGVLHK
+1194 LVHKPWTGLLHK
-1206 DDELKFQPLFKE
+1206 DDEQKFQPLFKE

-1228 QYRVRRFDGQ
+1228 QYRIRRFDGQ
-1238 YRWFLGRVV
+1238 YRWFLGRIV
-1247 PVRDCGGHIVQWFG
+1247 PVRDCSGHIVQWFG

-1317 TYSGQVFE
+1317 TFSGQVFE
-1325 QAAGLGFM
+1325 QASGLGFM

-1339 DRSKCF
+1339 DRAKCF
-1345 LPTNISEDNSNTSS
+1345 LPTNISEDNHNTSPS

-1365 EYKQS
+1365 EHKQS
-1370 TSPGTEFGQGPGE
+1370 TSPGTAFGQGPGE

-1477 ELTSEQLDY
+1477 DLTSEQLDY

-1545 LGFLVEDEV
+1545 LGFLVEDDV

-1578 FTSQGEVFS
+1578 FTTHGEVFS

-1600 DVLTIKFEISDTGKG
+1600 DLLTIKFEISDTGKG
-1615 FDDSERAVMF
+1615 FDETERAVMF

-1681 PPNVTARATT
+1681 PPNVAARATT
-1691 PIASEDIRVNGLMQN
+1691 PIASEDVRVNGMMQN
-1706 FNKTAYNTSR
+1706 FKTPILKNSKV
-1716 LPWGSGSGA
+1716 PSGA
-1725 GSGAGSFADKPPLMK
+1725 GAVGSNTSKPPSVK
-1740 DFKRPSD
+1740 SPKRPSD

-1766 AEPDFESTKK
+1766 AEPDLENTKK
-1776 TATKALEVATKKIK
+1776 MATEALELATKKIK
-1790 RGEFLTA
+1790 RGGFLTA
-1797 DSTLAMDEEEKER
+1797 DSTLAIDEEEPSDQDSK
-1810 SVQGPT
+1810 STIPNASSTISAV
-1816 MAITTTT
+1816 
-1823 TATTESPPGD
+1823 TESPPGD
-1833 VATAMTRTESILDDR
+1833 ISTAMTRTESILDDR
-1848 RYLKVGQLTPSN
+1848 RYIKVGQLTPSN
-1860 PPMGEPPSVAV
+1860 PPIGEPPAVAV
-1871 IAARLPNPAVDMK
+1871 IAANIPNPAIDMK
-1884 LAIPAKVLES
+1884 LAIPAKVLEN
-1894 KALVAENRKATA
+1894 KALVAENRKANAT
-1906 ALANATRPD
+1906 LGNATRSD
-1915 LLSHSESSSS
+1915 ISLNSESSPSSSS
-1925 SSSSSCS
+1925 SSSSYSTELS
-1932 AGSSIESKLLTST
+1932 IGSKQSTLT
-1945 ANSSVGSLTNVTG
+1945 AKSSVGSQ
-1958 ATGSVAVS
+1958 SAVNFT
-1966 SIPEQA
+1966 IINHAPDQA

-1987 LHLIKQLVPKKLSP
+1987 LHLIKQLIPKKLNP

-2011 GIEFLVG
+2011 GIDFLVG
-2018 GRKMVTKSGKYNY
+2018 GRMMATKAGKYNY

-2041 VMDIFSAMQ
+2041 VMDIFSAMNQ
-2050 QEGVLVEPNVVTCVI
+2050 DGVLIEPNAMTCVI
-2065 TTPIQRAAVM
+2065 TTPIQRASLM
-2075 ETVKVEEASMEVVK
+2075 EVVKAEEASMEIAK
-2089 SSLEASTPKVIP
+2089 ASLEESMPKVIP
-2101 TNIEW
+2101 SNIEW
-2106 VFKPLTRAKLH
+2106 VFKPLTKAKLH
-2117 VAFADIVAHQETLVS
+2117 VAFADIVTHQETLVS
-2132 PNGTVGGGLGGL
+2132 PNGTISEGIADIS
-2144 VGNGKMSIKRRTAQ
+2144 NGKMTVKRRTAQ

-2170 MHDAME
+2170 MHDAMKN
-2176 GKNIRILLAEDDL
+2176 KNIRILLAEDDL

-2204 ELMIANDGNECLDK
+2204 ELVIANDGNECLDK
-2218 FKSHPKGYFSLV
+2218 FKSHPKGFFSLV
-2230 LCDLFMPGKDG
+2230 LCDLFMPGRDG
-2241 YEATRAIRQWED
+2241 YEATRAIRQWEN
-2253 ENLDDGEKR
+2253 ENLKDGEKR

-2276 AEQCLSSG
+2276 AEQCLNSG
-2284 FTSYLSKPVDFKR
+2284 FTSYLSKPVDFKK

-2306 LE
+2306 L

>member
-1 MVAQTPEPAFPS
+1 MVAQTPDPVFPT

-96 AHHHHRLQQKS
+96 AHHHHRLQKS
-107 VTPSSSQDSP
+107 ATRSSQDSP
-117 AHHQSHRISL
+117 AHQSPRNRSCGSNNGDNNNITINT
-127 SSLPL
+127 
-132 PSSSSSS
+132 
-139 SSFSSSPSSSSTSSS
+139 SSSTSSS
-154 FSRRRAQANSNRNHN
+154 
-169 NNIHTI
+169 
-175 STTSSYSSNSFSI
+175 
-188 HLSTNSHHIYNDTS
+188 SHHI
-202 TNNDHDLARP
+202 
-212 YDDISSSRKS
+212 
-222 NYHNSATT
+222 
-230 SANNKPNGRSSNN
+230 
-243 NNNNNDSSSSP
+243 
-254 SRHGHLDF
+254 DF
-262 TTHDPSTVD
+262 TAHDPTLSLD

-283 WSIHAPLDGG
+283 WSTHAPLDGG

-307 SSPAIKPSRSSHL
+307 SSAAIKHSRSSHL
-320 RGYSIHSN
+320 RGYGVHSN

-363 LTREYVGSKANRRR
+363 LTREYVGSKTSRRR
-377 IHKARPFLSDD
+377 SHKARPFLSDD
-388 DDSSY
+388 DDSY
-393 TDTETTDRRM
+393 ADTDPLVRRM
-403 NGIEIEVGGNVKA
+403 NGVEIEVGGGVKA
-416 LGVRTTPA
+416 LGLHTSA
-424 NSGFEN
+424 GNSGFEN
-430 DAGSDMDSSSSR
+430 DTGSDMDSSSSR

-462 NASNF
+462 NAVNF
-467 VAAQSKAGYTDFVQ
+467 VAAQSKAGYADFVQ

-546 QGRLRTSS
+546 QERLRTSS
-554 RPQSST
+554 RPLMST
-560 GEPHGIPSLPPLPPP
+560 GESQRVQPLPAPP
-575 LPSVMAN
+575 SILAN

-597 NNQRFL
+597 NNRRYL
-603 PSDIRHHRPPAMPVA
+603 PSDIRHHRPPAMPIA

-633 LDIFTEL
+633 LDILTEL

-671 MSEGSRTNET
+671 MSEGSRTNES
-681 FTDSIRRKL
+681 FADSIRRKM
-690 KDTNDMP
+690 KDTNDMA

-705 ADYPPVNG
+705 ADYPPANG
-713 KSAYTRSKPPP
+713 KSGYSRSK
-724 AYGQQTSTD
+724 
-733 PGGQPSTVREDPQS
+733 QPSAFGQSNSADPVVSMPKPREDSQS
-747 TPTMPAPPT
+747 TPTISTTTSSAL
-756 PTVPP
+756 PP
-761 KRPALRRDKNEGDL
+761 KRPTLCRDLPGGDL
-775 SVRLDRKETS
+775 SVVLDRKDMLSEGD
-785 TINSRPNPR
+785 RPNTHKTNDQNALR
-794 EADDGESPTRFFGAE
+794 PTKAE
-809 SDTSVVS
+809 SDASAAS
-816 TPTPFNPFMLQSP
+816 TPNESPFNPFMLQSP

-835 EGDSVS
+835 KGDTLL
-841 EVKQPESFYNLDSTT
+841 EIKQPESFYNLDSTT

-865 LNLDVT
+865 LNLDIT

-877 LAPQTKRMLGKHHQ
+877 LAPQTKKMLGKHHQ
-891 GTKNTQS
+891 ITKSAQQN
-898 HHIDGAVLS
+898 HIDGAVLN
-907 NWTNGHRRTE
+907 NWASSHRRAE
-917 SSPNPPDMEESDG
+917 SSPNLPDTEESDG

-935 QTLQTEESDKKPVS
+935 QTLQSEETDKKPLS
-949 LPNPRTSENEHGM
+949 LPNPRTVDNDISLA
-962 TGQESP
+962 GQESP
-968 YFSSIHSLS
+968 YFGSIHSVS

-996 RRHKSVKEHAKIYQ
+996 RRRKSVKEHVKIYQ
-1010 SQAPLTESPVPSSPY
+1010 PQVPPTESPVPNSPY
-1025 IPNMPGFASHQF
+1025 TLNMPGFTTHQHEASL
-1037 EAAQDHPGFSQPAV
+1037 DHPGFNRPSS
-1051 FSPEPSPIA
+1051 FSPEPSLVA
-1060 SPTAHYPRTFDRDD
+1060 SPTGHGPGAFDRDYP
-1074 TGHSEAGSLTSQW
+1074 SQIEAGSFKSRW
-1087 RAPSREELEKERAPL
+1087 KPPSREEFEKERAPL

-1115 TSLASPGLHHERH
+1115 TSLASPGLHHDRNA
-1128 TTGRKQKR
+1128 TGRKQKR
-1136 RHHGFSDKGGHAQIP
+1136 RHHGFSEKGGHTQIP

-1168 TLSPQTGCVTWLN
+1168 TLSPQTGCLTWLN
-1181 QRCMQYTGIPLPH
+1181 QRSMQYTGIPLPH
-1194 LLHKPWTGVLHK
+1194 LLHKPWTGILHK

-1298 IVFTAAPQV
+1298 IVFTAAPQA

-1317 TYSGQVFE
+1317 TFSGQVFE
-1325 QAAGLGFM
+1325 QASGLGFM

-1339 DRSKCF
+1339 DRAKCF
-1345 LPTNISEDNSNTSS
+1345 LPTNIMEDNNDAPPS
-1359 LADQNP
+1359 LADQDP

-1370 TSPGTEFGQGPGE
+1370 TSPGIAFGQGPGE

-1578 FTSQGEVFS
+1578 FTSHGEVFS
-1587 RCSLVPAKPNADP
+1587 RCSLVPAKPSADP
-1600 DVLTIKFEISDTGKG
+1600 DVLMIKFEISDTGKG

-1691 PIASEDIRVNGLMQN
+1691 PIASEDVRVNGLMQN
-1706 FNKTAYNTSR
+1706 YSKAAFKAVR
-1716 LPWGSGSGA
+1716 LPSGSGSGA
-1725 GSGAGSFADKPPLMK
+1725 GSLAGKPPVMK
-1740 DFKRPSD
+1740 DAKRMSD

-1766 AEPDFESTKK
+1766 AEPDLESTKK
-1776 TATKALEVATKKIK
+1776 TATKALESATKKIK
-1790 RGEFLTA
+1790 RGDFLTA
-1797 DSTLAMDEEEKER
+1797 DSTLAVDEEEQSEQI
-1810 SVQGPT
+1810 SAPT
-1816 MAITTTT
+1816 ITTTT
-1823 TATTESPPGD
+1823 AVAATTESPPGD

-1848 RYLKVGQLTPSN
+1848 RYLKVGQITPSN
-1860 PPMGEPPSVAV
+1860 PPMGEPPAVAV
-1871 IAARLPNPAVDMK
+1871 IAANLPNPAIDMK

-1894 KALVAENRKATA
+1894 KALVAETRKANA
-1906 ALANATRPD
+1906 ALAGVTRPD
-1915 LLSHSESSSS
+1915 VLPNSESSSS
-1925 SSSSSCS
+1925 SSSSSSYS
-1932 AGSSIESKLLTST
+1932 AGSSIESKQSTST
-1945 ANSSVGSLTNVTG
+1945 ANSSVGSLTSIGGVTG
-1958 ATGSVAVS
+1958 VAATGYV
-1966 SIPEQA
+1966 PEQA

-1987 LHLIKQLVPKKLSP
+1987 LHLIKQLVPKKLNP

-2018 GRKMVTKSGKYNY
+2018 GRKFATKAGKYNY

-2075 ETVKVEEASMEVVK
+2075 EAVKVEEASMEIAK
-2089 SSLEASTPKVIP
+2089 SSLEASMPKVIP
-2101 TNIEW
+2101 SNTEW
-2106 VFKPLTRAKLH
+2106 VFKPLTKAKLH
-2117 VAFADIVAHQETLVS
+2117 VAFADIVAHQETLAS
-2132 PNGTVGGGLGGL
+2132 PNGTTGGSLGGVL
-2144 VGNGKMSIKRRTAQ
+2144 GNGKMSVKRRTAQ

-2195 RRYFQMVGA
+2195 KRYFQMVGA
-2204 ELMIANDGNECLDK
+2204 ELVIANDGNECLDK
-2218 FKSHPKGYFSLV
+2218 FKSHPKGHFSLV

-2253 ENLDDGEKR
+2253 EHLDDGEKR

-2306 LE
+2306 L